1 MNDRLEGVRIAGA
14 EPREHGAGN
23 GRGLSREAALSLAR
37 SGQVAYR
44 VLDATSPVPGTPGRQ
59 SELRLDPRRRTRL
72 RSAKVLDAG
81 NAFICDAI
89 IQDRSSAGLRLL
101 LARNVGLPGR
111 FGVHDDETGEVLT
124 VTAAWRRPAWTDRTM
139 PSSPRLR
146 RRVGSST
153 AAAAARTSASLG
165 ATASLS
171 ERVRRR
177 DQGLRR
183 AHPVD

>member
-1 MNDRLEGVRIAGA
+1 MNDRLEGVRLAGA

-23 GRGLSREAALSLAR
+23 GRGLSREAALSQAR

-44 VLDATSPVPGTPGRQ
+44 VLDASGPAPAAQGRQ

-72 RSAKVLDAG
+72 RSAKVLDAA

-89 IQDRSSAGLRLL
+89 IQDRSAAGLRLL

-124 VTAAWRRPAWTDRTM
+124 VTAAWRRGQALGVRVLQRGPPA
-139 PSSPRLR
+139 PLKE
-146 RRVGSST
+146 
-153 AAAAARTSASLG
+153 
-165 ATASLS
+165 S
-171 ERVRRR
+171 ERLALSGRYYGVR
-177 DQGLRR
+177 G
-183 AHPVD
+183 